1 MMHVQIFYYY
11 SMRSKERK
19 EKTLLGRETG
29 QRLII
34 QKTDDIVRRTLQNSA
49 ELFKC
54 KQRNILIL
62 L

>member
-1 MMHVQIFYYY
+1 MMRVQIFHYY

-49 ELFKC
+49 ELF
-54 KQRNILIL
+54 
-62 L
+62 